1 MKLNRRDV
9 IKTALIGIPG
19 LVLLPTAL
27 KAEKAKHL
35 CIYSMWVDKRSLRHH
50 RLVMGEETMARWSEP
65 AGAFVVP
72 TAVSEFD
79 VRCFQL
85 TRTLGCGGSDI
96 IHLKNGMVVY
106 NEVGPT
112 KMST

>member
-1 MKLNRRDV
+1 MKFNRRNI

-27 KAEKAKHL
+27 KAKKAEHL
-35 CIYSMWVDKRSLRHH
+35 VIYSMWVDKRSLRHH
-50 RLVMGEETMARWSEP
+50 RLVMDGEIIARWSEP

-85 TRTLGCGGSDI
+85 TRTLGCGGRDI

-106 NEVGPT
+106 NVVGPT
-112 KMST
+112 KIST